1 MSARKTLFC
10 VLLLNAL
17 AAGAETSYRFSRP
30 VEWKAETGE
39 VLLAVPLDS
48 RIYAA
53 TGDGFPDIRI
63 VDQNGT
69 ETPYQLEKA
78 AESKTLTRRQA
89 FNGKLKAVKKVKN
102 SIEAY
107 YDLEK
112 ASENADG
119 LTVHTPVKNYEHPID
134 VFGSED
140 GKHWTPLVQNAAI
153 FDYSAYLPYAQR
165 DIALPQNAFRQFK
178 VVVQEA
184 ATVSMADWVQ
194 TIGTA
199 RGSGG
204 KNEQIVVDSQHLQR
218 IPLKIDRVDFWHEH
232 SEVQPETEK
241 KFDYPQRFTVTE
253 DPKTHTTLIEVT
265 GSREPLTGFR
275 LETAARN
282 FNRRATVQVPYKKG
296 IESGWQDVGSA
307 TLESVHFREFSRETL
322 TLPLPEQRRDAYRIA
337 IENAD
342 NPPLTIRSVT
352 GIGNGYNILFL
363 PSPNSRYQLRYGAR
377 DAKPPSYETGPIQ
390 EVLRRG
396 YARTPASLGP
406 ETAAPAEPET
416 LDWVGILNSKLF
428 LTLAAVIAALVLGW
442 SLVRVGKRVE
452 QMPRE

>member
-1 MSARKTLFC
+1 MNARKSLYC
-10 VLLLNAL
+10 ALLLNTL
-17 AAGAETSYRFSRP
+17 AAGAETGYRFSRP
-30 VEWKAETGE
+30 VEWKAEAGE

-48 RIYAA
+48 SIYAA

-69 ETPYQLEKA
+69 ETPYLLEKA
-78 AESKTLTRRQA
+78 AESKTLARRQA
-89 FNGKLKAVKKVKN
+89 FSGKLKAANKVKN
-102 SIEAY
+102 SIEVY

-119 LTVHTPVKNYEHPID
+119 LMIHTPVKNYEHRID

-153 FDYSAYLPYAQR
+153 FDYSAYLQFDQR

-184 ATVSMADWVQ
+184 APASTADWAR
-194 TIGTA
+194 TTA
-199 RGSGG
+199 TAHGRGG
-204 KNEQIVVDSQHLQR
+204 KNEQIVVDSQRLQR

-232 SEVQPETEK
+232 REVQPETEK
-241 KFDYPQRFTVTE
+241 KFDYPQRFTVKE
-253 DPKTHTTLIEVT
+253 DPETHTTLIDVT
-265 GSREPLTGFR
+265 GSREPLTGFK

-282 FNRRATVQVPYKKG
+282 FARRATVQVPYKKG
-296 IESGWQDVGSA
+296 IESGWRDVGSS
-307 TLESVHFREFSRETL
+307 TLESVRFREFSRETL
-322 TLPLPEQRRDAYRIA
+322 ALPFSEQRRDAYRIA

-363 PSPNSRYQLRYGAR
+363 PSPNSRYSLRYGSR
-377 DAKPPSYETGPIQ
+377 DAKPPRYETGPVQ

-406 ETAAPAEPET
+406 ETAAPAEPESP
-416 LDWVGILNSKLF
+416 DWVGILNGKLF

-452 QMPRE
+452 ELPRE

>member
-1 MSARKTLFC
+1 MNARKTLFC
-10 VLLLNAL
+10 VLLLTAL
-17 AAGAETSYRFSRP
+17 AAGAETGYRFSRP

-53 TGDGFPDIRI
+53 ARDGFPDIRI

-69 ETPYQLEKA
+69 ETPYLLEKA
-78 AESKTLTRRQA
+78 AESKTLTSRQN
-89 FNGKLKAVKKVKN
+89 FNGKLKAVNKVKN
-102 SIEAY
+102 SIEVY

-119 LTVHTPVKNYEHPID
+119 LTVHTPVKNYEHRID
-134 VFGSED
+134 VFGSDD
-140 GKHWTPLVQNAAI
+140 GTHWTPLVQNATI
-153 FDYSAYLPYAQR
+153 FDYSAYLQFDQR
-165 DIALPQNAFRQFK
+165 DIVLPKNTFRQFK

-184 ATVSMADWVQ
+184 APASATAWSQ
-194 TIGTA
+194 TIETA

-204 KNEQIVVDSQHLQR
+204 KNEHIVVDSQRLQR

-241 KFDYPQRFTVTE
+241 KFDYSQRFTVKE
-253 DPKTHTTLIEVT
+253 EPETHTTLIDVT

-275 LETAARN
+275 LETTARN
-282 FNRRATVQVPYKKG
+282 FNRPATVRVPYKKG

-307 TLESVHFREFSRETL
+307 TLESVHFREFSREPL
-322 TLPLPEQRRDAYRIA
+322 TLPFPEQRRDIYRIV

-342 NPPLTIRSVT
+342 NPPLPIRSVT
-352 GIGNGYNILFL
+352 GIGNGYNLLFL
-363 PSPNSRYQLRYGAR
+363 PSPNTRYHLRYGAR
-377 DAKPPSYETGPIQ
+377 NAKPPRYETGPIQ
-390 EVLRRG
+390 EVLCRG
-396 YARTPASLGP
+396 YARTPAALGP
-406 ETAAPAEPET
+406 ETAAPAEPES

-428 LTLAAVIAALVLGW
+428 LMLAAVIAVLVLVW
-442 SLVRVGKRVE
+442 SLVRVGRRVE
-452 QMPRE
+452 ELPRE